1 MTIKKPLQLG
11 GRGAFYLIPERRKDM
26 NSLAF
31 NDIQFHPVQQNDD
44 QIWIT
49 SSELARALGY
59 AREDSVSRIYIRNSD
74 EFISTMTLNVK
85 LTVKGFGNGNS
96 EKETRIFSL
105 RGAHLIAMFART
117 PVAKE
122 FRKWVLDIL
131 DREVQPKTKNHK
143 TERVVLNDAVN
154 MLVAKSQHLNFSEAY
169 KLVHQRFNVKGIDE
183 ISLDQIPVAVEYVHH
198 LIALFSGDN
207 QPNTMNVRAMAMH
220 LIWLSGWWR
229 QFGTAVRGINPHM
242 SSAIHDHFNDGGFVA
257 WTFIEKEKQADL
269 RKRIETY
276 PWHLAA
282 MDRYHLLNNHS

>member
-1 MTIKKPLQLG
+1 MPRRILADC
-11 GRGAFYLIPERRKDM
+11 GALTNTYGDIDM
-26 NSLAF
+26 ASLSLTFHETTF
-31 NDIQFHPVQQNDD
+31 NIVECDQQA
-44 QIWIT
+44 WIT
-49 SSELARALGY
+49 SRELGQALGY
-59 AREDSVSRIYIRNSD
+59 ARDDAVNKIYERNLD
-74 EFISTMTLNVK
+74 EFSYQMTRNVKMTLQGQQREVR
-85 LTVKGFGNGNS
+85 V
-96 EKETRIFSL
+96 FSL
-105 RGAHLIAMFART
+105 RGCHLIAMFAKT
-117 PVAKE
+117 TVAKE

-154 MLVAKSQHLNFSEAY
+154 MLVAKTKHLNFSDAY

-198 LIALFSGDN
+198 LIALFSADN
-207 QPNTMNVRAMAMH
+207 QPNAMNVRAMAMH
-220 LIWLSGWWR
+220 LVWLSGWWR

-257 WTFIEKEKQADL
+257 WTFIEKEKQAEL

>member
-1 MTIKKPLQLG
+1 
-11 GRGAFYLIPERRKDM
+11 M
-26 NSLAF
+26 NSLTF
-31 NDIQFHPVQQNDD
+31 NTVTLHPIQQNDE
-44 QIWIT
+44 QVWIT
-49 SSELARALGY
+49 STELARTLGY
-59 AREDSVSRIYIRNSD
+59 KQENAVSKIFNRKAD
-74 EFISTMTLNVK
+74 EFTSKMTQVIENPQLPN
-85 LTVKGFGNGNS
+85 LGM
-96 EKETRIFSL
+96 RIFSL
-105 RGAHLIAMFART
+105 RGCHLIAMFART

-131 DREVQPKTKNHK
+131 DKEVQPKTKNHK

-154 MLVAKSQHLNFSEAY
+154 MLVAKSIHLNFSEAY
-169 KLVHQRFNVKGIDE
+169 KLIHQRFSVKGIDE

-220 LIWLSGWWR
+220 LVWLSGWWR

-276 PWHLAA
+276 PWYLAA
-282 MDRYHLLNNHS
+282 MDRYHLLNNNP

>member
-1 MTIKKPLQLG
+1 
-11 GRGAFYLIPERRKDM
+11 M
-26 NSLAF
+26 NSLTF
-31 NDIQFHPVQQNDD
+31 NTVTLHPIQQNDE
-44 QIWIT
+44 QVWIT
-49 SSELARALGY
+49 STELARTLGY
-59 AREDSVSRIYIRNSD
+59 KQENAVSKIFNRKAD
-74 EFISTMTLNVK
+74 EFTSKMTQVIENPQLPN
-85 LTVKGFGNGNS
+85 LGM
-96 EKETRIFSL
+96 RIFSL
-105 RGAHLIAMFART
+105 RGCHLIAMFART

-154 MLVAKSQHLNFSEAY
+154 MLVAKTKHLNFSDAY
-169 KLVHQRFNVKGIDE
+169 KLIHQRFNVNGIDE
-183 ISLDQIPVAVEYVHH
+183 ISFDLIPVAVEYVHH

-220 LIWLSGWWR
+220 LVWLSGWWR

-257 WTFIEKEKQADL
+257 WTFIEKEKQAEL

-282 MDRYHLLNNHS
+282 MDRYHLLNSQN

>member
-1 MTIKKPLQLG
+1 VDIIFKKMPRRILAD
-11 GRGAFYLIPERRKDM
+11 RGALTNTYEDIDM
-26 NSLAF
+26 ASLALTFHETTF
-31 NDIQFHPVQQNDD
+31 NIVECDQQV
-44 QIWIT
+44 WIT
-49 SSELARALGY
+49 SRELGQALGY
-59 AREDSVSRIYIRNSD
+59 ARDDAVNKIYERNLD
-74 EFISTMTLNVK
+74 EFSYQMTRNVKMTLQGQQREVR
-85 LTVKGFGNGNS
+85 V
-96 EKETRIFSL
+96 FSL
-105 RGAHLIAMFART
+105 RGCHLITFFART

-131 DREVQPKTKNHK
+131 DREVLPKTKNHK

-154 MLVAKSQHLNFSEAY
+154 MLVAKTKHLNFSDAY
-169 KLVHQRFNVKGIDE
+169 KLIHQRFNVNGIDE
-183 ISLDQIPVAVEYVHH
+183 ISLDQIPEAVEYVHH

-220 LIWLSGWWR
+220 LVWLSGWWR

-257 WTFIEKEKQADL
+257 WTFIEKEKQAEL

-282 MDRYHLLNNHS
+282 MDRYHLLNSQN

>member
-1 MTIKKPLQLG
+1 
-11 GRGAFYLIPERRKDM
+11 M

-154 MLVAKSQHLNFSEAY
+154 MLVAKTKHLNFSDAY
-169 KLVHQRFNVKGIDE
+169 KLIHQRFNVNGIDE
-183 ISLDQIPVAVEYVHH
+183 ISFDQIPIAVEYVHH
-198 LIALFSGDN
+198 LIALFSHREHRTADMNTIALAHCMIWCRQWWKEYGDAI
-207 QPNTMNVRAMAMH
+207 RK
-220 LIWLSGWWR
+220 
-229 QFGTAVRGINPHM
+229 INPNIA
-242 SSAIHDHFNDGGFVA
+242 SSFHDYFIDGSFVA
-257 WTFIEKEKQADL
+257 WGYVNESEKAAL
-269 RKRIETY
+269 RRKLDAHQWNLTVNER
-276 PWHLAA
+276 L
-282 MDRYHLLNNHS
+282 RLL